1 MKRYI
6 VDFAMGFAWVI
17 LDARDEHDPLRTL
30 VNF

>member
-17 LDARDEHDPLRTL
+17 LDARGEHDPLRTL